1 MAINTIALASKMTG
15 ELDKAVVQKST
26 TGFLADNVMKSKF
39 VGAKTVLIPDVEF
52 SGLGDYDRDTGFV
65 RGSITVANTS
75 YTMGQDRA
83 RSFQLDREDNDESG
97 VSNLAGQVMGE
108 FIRTE
113 VVPEMDAY
121 CLSKLGGYAA
131 TQNQTVAPDS
141 GKTLADSVYSLFIK
155 AVDKAQEAVGFDEEL
170 VCFVNNAV
178 WTAMQTTTEI
188 SRSLVVSNFKQ
199 GEIDLKVKS
208 LNGIA
213 LRPVVSSRMKTAFTF
228 YDGVTDTSSESGG
241 VDQTA
246 GGFVPA
252 AAAKNIGILVLPR
265 RAASLV
271 KKTETIRVFSPE
283 KNLTADAYKF
293 DYRIYYDVFIR
304 NSLKTGIIAYV
315 Y

>member
-131 TQNQTVAPDS
+131 TQSQTVTLAS
-141 GKTLADSVYSLFIK
+141 GKTLNDSVYSLFIS

-170 VCFVNNAV
+170 VCFVNQRG
-178 WTAMQTTTEI
+178 M
-188 SRSLVVSNFKQ
+188 
-199 GEIDLKVKS
+199 DCH
-208 LNGIA
+208 
-213 LRPVVSSRMKTAFTF
+213 
-228 YDGVTDTSSESGG
+228 
-241 VDQTA
+241 
-246 GGFVPA
+246 
-252 AAAKNIGILVLPR
+252 
-265 RAASLV
+265 
-271 KKTETIRVFSPE
+271 
-283 KNLTADAYKF
+283 AD
-293 DYRIYYDVFIR
+293 YY
-304 NSLKTGIIAYV
+304 
-315 Y
+315 